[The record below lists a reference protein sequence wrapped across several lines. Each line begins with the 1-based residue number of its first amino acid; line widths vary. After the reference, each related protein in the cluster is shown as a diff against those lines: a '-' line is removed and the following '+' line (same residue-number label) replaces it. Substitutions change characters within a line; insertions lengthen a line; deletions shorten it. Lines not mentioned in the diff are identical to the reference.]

1 MPDERSGEGRRLEPA
16 AVDAA
21 LAVVPGVV
29 SSSIA
34 LDDDGAPTAVRIVLE
49 PDADEV
55 EVAAAA
61 HRILRLQFGVGLD
74 PEHISVVEESWPEPL
89 LPQPRLHLV
98 DDEAHH
104 ALEIGGDLAPRL
116 AEIEPDDA
124 RYGTEVLE
132 SAVRHPAG
140 AASSLAATA
149 TEPEDE
155 EVVVDV
161 SATTLPDRLVIA
173 HLAVADDGYET
184 SAVVTLMRG
193 RTEHVGMAAG
203 GSAPALVNRT
213 IAQASAHAVAE
224 ALASSVRLEVQDVS
238 VVPVNA
244 LHVVVVQVAWHGP
257 EGEERL
263 LGATEVRDDVRQA
276 VIRATLDAVNRRL
289 ALALDPR

>member
-21 LAVVPGVV
+21 LAVVPGVL

-34 LDDDGAPTAVRIVLE
+34 LDDQGAPTAVRIVLE

-55 EVAAAA
+55 EVAAGA

-74 PEHISVVEESWPEPL
+74 PEHVTVVEVSWPEPV

-98 DDEAHH
+98 DDESRH

-116 AEIEPDDA
+116 AGIDADDA
-124 RYGTEVLE
+124 RYGTDVLE

-140 AASSLAATA
+140 AAASLGDPASAHS
-149 TEPEDE
+149 

-161 SATTLPDRLVIA
+161 SSTTKPDRLVIA
-173 HLAVADDGYET
+173 HLAVADDGAAT
-184 SAVVTLMRG
+184 SAVVTLLRG
-193 RTEHVGMAAG
+193 RTEHVGMAEG
-203 GSAPALVNRT
+203 GSTPAELHRT
-213 IAQASAHAVAE
+213 IAQATAYAVAE
-224 ALASSVRLEVQDVS
+224 ALAASVELEVQDTS

-244 LHVVVVQVAWHGP
+244 LQVVVVQIAWHGP
-257 EGEERL
+257 QGEERL